1 MTMPLERTRSL
12 RWMWEF
18 LVELKNSGNLPVQA
32 VLQVESIR
40 EHFPTP
46 AQIQDWARQ
55 DTANPN
61 SIFGPGLEPEVDLP
75 LAVGNA
81 LPQAGNGASTHEQ
94 RINAMKSAHDF
105 VRITLSELGCLT
117 DQQKRTKAAVLR
129 HYPDPLTLDSLS
141 SPPVGN

>member
-1 MTMPLERTRSL
+1 MTMPIERTRAL

-18 LVELKNSGNLPVQA
+18 LVELKNESNLPLQA
-32 VLQVESIR
+32 VSQIESIL

-46 AQIQDWARQ
+46 AQIQDLARQ
-55 DTANPN
+55 DSANPK
-61 SIFGPGLEPEVDLP
+61 SLFGPDLEPEVDLP
-75 LAVGNA
+75 SSEGLELTHVH
-81 LPQAGNGASTHEQ
+81 NGASTHEQ

-129 HYPDPLTLDSLS
+129 HYPRPSTPSSLPPL
-141 SPPVGN
+141 V

>member
-1 MTMPLERTRSL
+1 MTMPIERTRSL
-12 RWMWEF
+12 RWMLEF
-18 LVELKNSGNLPVQA
+18 LVELESASNIPQIA

-61 SIFGPGLEPEVDLP
+61 ANFGPNLEPEVDLP
-75 LAVGNA
+75 LDVVNA

-94 RINAMKSAHDF
+94 RIKAMKSAHDL

-129 HYPDPLTLDSLS
+129 HYPDPSTLS
-141 SPPVGN
+141 SLPPLV